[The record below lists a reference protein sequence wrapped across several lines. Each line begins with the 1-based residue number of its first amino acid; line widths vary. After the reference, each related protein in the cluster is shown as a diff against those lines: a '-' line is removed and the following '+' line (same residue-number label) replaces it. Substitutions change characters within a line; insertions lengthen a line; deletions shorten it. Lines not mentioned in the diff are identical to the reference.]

1 MIESMQQEIQRP
13 AVNFSSPKQD
23 TNLAQN
29 PTAPKIKISI
39 PLTAETPQAQQPKA
53 VSEEKVSIMPNSMFD
68 KLVASINDRNYE
80 LGECFSKSV
89 YFVSYENETLTW
101 ESCANEACK
110 TTLKHGFSVIK
121 QLVREIF
128 GFSTAIKH
136 IACTKAII
144 EDKPDIKPQNIQQ
157 NNQYQP
163 QASSMIE
170 SAEIG
175 GSASCVTN
183 CEPADSST
191 REIDSNKIQDEPM
204 VKRAI
209 EMFEAKKMQIQS
221 KI

>member
-13 AVNFSSPKQD
+13 AVNFSSPEK
-23 TNLAQN
+23 
-29 PTAPKIKISI
+29 KISI
-39 PLTAETPQAQQPKA
+39 PLTAETPQEQQPK
-53 VSEEKVSIMPNSMFD
+53 VVIEEKVSIMSNPMFD

-80 LGECFSKSV
+80 LGECFSKSIS
-89 YFVSYENETLTW
+89 FASYENNTLTW

-110 TTLKHGFSVIK
+110 TTLKHGYSVIR

-136 IACTKAII
+136 IACTKTIV
-144 EDKPDIKPQNIQQ
+144 EDKPEIKEQNIQQ
-157 NNQYQP
+157 NAQYEP

-183 CEPADSST
+183 CEPTDSST
-191 REIDSNKIQDEPM
+191 REIDSNRIEDEPM
-204 VKRAI
+204 VQKAI

-221 KI
+221 KV